1 MTTKAKCTWEE
12 GCFIAL
18 TKAKRS
24 PEKALALLNDCLK
37 SADNVNE
44 QFKWCPDDAD
54 PSDSSILF
62 GTLELPLNDNT
73 ACFIK
78 DNDTLLDLAHRIG
91 NAPVHVACR
100 KVCVCVCAC
109 PGPLL
114 NGSWCLCMS

>member
-1 MTTKAKCTWEE
+1 MTTKTKCTWEE
-12 GCFIAL
+12 GCYIAL
-18 TKAKRS
+18 VKAERS
-24 PEKALALLNDCLK
+24 PEKALALLNDALK
-37 SADNVNE
+37 SSDNVKE
-44 QFKWCPDDAD
+44 QFKWCPDAD
-54 PSDSSILF
+54 PAESSILF

-73 ACFIK
+73 ARFIK

-100 KVCVCVCAC
+100 KVCVCAS